1 MPKPPPAPPALPDM
15 YTPSAMLLSLLAVGN
30 RALLSRRED
39 PLPRALAAL
48 GYDMAAVDRVAEVT
62 DNASL
67 YVLMGEAPETFA
79 NHLLLGQLAYASPL
93 GPGLAV
99 VFAADGSAPAPVLAQ
114 RRAEVQAYVAQ
125 HGTWFG
131 QLIENYLLTRYEEED
146 QAEVAQ
152 ERAAFRASAAAAFA
166 TWQHSLGALALPAPA
181 PVLLPLPGPGWSLH
195 PMRVQLDMLAM
206 ATTVL
211 RLFPGLS
218 SHPFATA
225 VQALPDFHPQRL
237 EELGEYLSAAQADER
252 LSLSRAQGL
261 LLYLAAHVVML
272 LFVSDVL
279 DGEGLDDLLR
289 RRATQG
295 QGFEEVTPE
304 AVSRLREAAAIMLSG
319 YIDMVRE
326 HQGEAAD
333 FQGLETRLTPVLA
346 QAVG

>member
-1 MPKPPPAPPALPDM
+1 MPSATPGLSDI

-48 GYDMAAVDRVAEVT
+48 GYDMAAVNRVAEVK

-67 YVLMGEAPETFA
+67 YALLREAPETFA

-93 GPGLAV
+93 GPGLAA
-99 VFAADGSAPAPVLAQ
+99 VFAADDSAPAPVLAQ
-114 RRAEVQAYVAQ
+114 RRAEVLAYVAH
-125 HGTWFG
+125 HGAWFG
-131 QLIENYLLTRYEEED
+131 QLIENFLLTRYEEED

-152 ERAAFRASAAAAFA
+152 ERAAFRASAEAAFA
-166 TWQHSLGALALPAPA
+166 TWRHSLGALVLPAPA
-181 PVLLPLPGPGWSLH
+181 PVLPPLPGPGWSLL

-211 RLFPGLS
+211 RLFPSLTH
-218 SHPFATA
+218 HPFATA
-225 VQALPDFHPQRL
+225 VEALPDYHSQRL
-237 EELGEYLSAAQADER
+237 EELGEYLSTAQADER
-252 LSLSRAQGL
+252 LSLSRVQGL

-289 RRATQG
+289 RRSTQG
-295 QGFEEVTPE
+295 PGFEELTPE
-304 AVSRLREAAAIMLSG
+304 AVSQLREAAAIMLSG
-319 YIDMVRE
+319 YIDVVRE
-326 HQGEAAD
+326 HQSEAAD
-333 FQGLETRLTPVLA
+333 FQALEARLAPVLA